1 MTILTSKVDMKKGL
15 SSYLPLEQPVSTSV
29 LLAILNLIG
38 SYDLKFDRTPVAFLV
53 LPPPNVFMFCLIH
66 GR

>member
-1 MTILTSKVDMKKGL
+1 MTILLSKIDVKKGL
-15 SSYLPLEQPVSTSV
+15 SSYLPLGQHVSTSV

-38 SYDLKFDRTPVAFLV
+38 SYDRKFDRTPVAFLV
-53 LPPPNVFMFCLIH
+53 LLPPNVFMFCLIH